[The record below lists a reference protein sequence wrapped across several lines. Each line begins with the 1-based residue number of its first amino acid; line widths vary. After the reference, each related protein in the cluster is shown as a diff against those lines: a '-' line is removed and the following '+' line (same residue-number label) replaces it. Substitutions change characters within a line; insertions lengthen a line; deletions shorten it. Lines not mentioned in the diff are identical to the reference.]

1 MSRLKLFGGYYLGT
15 GLLSVVGTS
24 FATLSTANAVS
35 SLFILKF
42 SMKRSSSR
50 GNQIFDAMYKD
61 GTCPSTV
68 AADGTVTREAC
79 PDGYGMVL
87 GEFHS
92 APVNTLETKFALSE
106 T

>member
-1 MSRLKLFGGYYLGT
+1 
-15 GLLSVVGTS
+15 
-24 FATLSTANAVS
+24 
-35 SLFILKF
+35 
-42 SMKRSSSR
+42 
-50 GNQIFDAMYKD
+50 MYKD